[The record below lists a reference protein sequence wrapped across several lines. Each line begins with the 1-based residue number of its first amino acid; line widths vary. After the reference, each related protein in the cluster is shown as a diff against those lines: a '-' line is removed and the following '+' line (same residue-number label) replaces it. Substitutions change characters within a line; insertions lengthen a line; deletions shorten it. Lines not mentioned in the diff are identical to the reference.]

1 MASEIKIPLD
11 LPDVEVLSTEIS
23 SDGQLLIRVESQLET
38 TSCGLCG
45 ATIRCNQGHG
55 QELRLR
61 HLPVLGLETYI
72 LYRPKR
78 GKCQACWTEPKTT
91 QSVVWHTARSPH
103 TKAYD
108 EYLLKQLVNST
119 IEDVSLKEQIGY
131 DAVLGA
137 LTRQL
142 DVSINWDKI
151 DNLHTI
157 GIDEI
162 ALKKGHKE
170 FAAIVTVKQ
179 NNGQVRLLAVLPDR
193 KKRR

>member
-1 MASEIKIPLD
+1 M
-11 LPDVEVLSTEIS
+11 
-23 SDGQLLIRVESQLET
+23 
-38 TSCGLCG
+38 
-45 ATIRCNQGHG
+45 
-55 QELRLR
+55 
-61 HLPVLGLETYI
+61 
-72 LYRPKR
+72 
-78 GKCQACWTEPKTT
+78 
-91 QSVVWHTARSPH
+91 WHAARSPH

-108 EYLLKQLVNST
+108 EYLLKQLVNCT

-142 DVSINWDKI
+142 DVSINWDEI

-179 NNGQVRLLAVLPDR
+179 NNGASALVRRLTR
-193 KKRR
+193 SKKRR